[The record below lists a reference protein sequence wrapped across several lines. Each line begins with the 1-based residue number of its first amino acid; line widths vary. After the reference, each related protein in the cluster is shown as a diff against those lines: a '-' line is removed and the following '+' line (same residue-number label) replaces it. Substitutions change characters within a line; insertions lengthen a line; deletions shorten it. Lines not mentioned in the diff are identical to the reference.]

1 MLLHTRHEERGAN
14 RGTQGTM
21 QMRIKSMHTRGMAGV
36 GLLVASLGI
45 GLAGSRAAL
54 AQEPGELEVDVAAC
68 VDLESDLERFACY
81 ERQVEAARGG
91 DRAGTADDDAPAG
104 RDPQASAPEADGSSN
119 ASRAAEASL
128 APEASQAARAPR
140 TGEDFGFRDFSD
152 EPERAP
158 ELHAVVAALRER
170 EPNQYLITLENGQ
183 MWRQMR
189 PARYPLR
196 AGHAVR
202 IYPTGW
208 GSSYRLT
215 AEELNGYIQVER
227 IR

>member
-1 MLLHTRHEERGAN
+1 
-14 RGTQGTM
+14 
-21 QMRIKSMHTRGMAGV
+21 MRIKSTQTIGTAGV

-54 AQEPGELEVDVAAC
+54 AQEPGELEIDVAAC

-81 ERQVEAARGG
+81 ERQVEAARGT
-91 DRAGTADDDAPAG
+91 DRAGTADDDDAPAA
-104 RDPQASAPEADGSSN
+104 RDPQGSAPEARGSNS
-119 ASRAAEASL
+119 ASRAQQAS
-128 APEASQAARAPR
+128 RAPR
-140 TGEDFGFRDFSD
+140 ADEDFGFRDFSD
-152 EPERAP
+152 EPESAP

-183 MWRQMR
+183 MWHQMR
-189 PARYPLR
+189 PAKYPLR

-202 IYPTGW
+202 IYPTRW
-208 GSSYRLT
+208 GSSYRLA
-215 AEELNGYIQVER
+215 AEELSGYIQVER